1 MIFRHPLRDPSGDG
15 FTLPAA
21 LFRESSEKPATVSS
35 TLVKDQDEPEEKDE
49 KILLCKK
56 CSAGI
61 AKEIDR
67 IGREG
72 KHLHTFFN
80 PAGVVYEIGC
90 FRQASGCYIGGPRS
104 NEFPWFAGYSWQ
116 ISFCA
121 SCSEHLGWFFSS
133 SEDTFFGLIVNRL
146 RES

>member
-1 MIFRHPLRDPSGDG
+1 MTLHHRGRVSIRDG
-15 FTLPAA
+15 FASPAMV
-21 LFRESSEKPATVSS
+21 FRESSDKPVTVSS
-35 TLVKDQDEPEEKDE
+35 ILAKDQDEHEEKEE

-56 CSAGI
+56 CNAAI

-67 IGREG
+67 ISRAG

-90 FRQASGCYIGGPRS
+90 FRQASGCYAGGPLS
-104 NEFPWFAGYSWQ
+104 KEFSWFADYSWQ

-133 SEDTFFGLIVNRL
+133 SEDTFFGLIANRL
-146 RES
+146 KEY